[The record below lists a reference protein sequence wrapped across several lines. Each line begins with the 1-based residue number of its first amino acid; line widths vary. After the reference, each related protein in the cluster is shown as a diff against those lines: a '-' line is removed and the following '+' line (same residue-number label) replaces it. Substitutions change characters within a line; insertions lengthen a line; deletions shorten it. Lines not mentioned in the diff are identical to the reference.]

1 MPARAGFSRNQ
12 LLAFWAGPA
21 QSCQRGQPPQRAAA
35 ARRRAE
41 GLSKK
46 RRNCAKQMSANG
58 SGQFSSMDWFRSRSR
73 SWARLMLLALVTQ
86 VAISF
91 GHMHRHDVGLPPL
104 APAHRTHVTS
114 DATDAPVASSDRDH
128 CPASNNPCSICAS
141 IALLAT
147 GAPSLPPVTRMPA
160 PVRHVWPAPA
170 PVQVVA
176 TQVALSFQARAPPI
190 V

>member
-1 MPARAGFSRNQ
+1 MI
-12 LLAFWAGPA
+12 
-21 QSCQRGQPPQRAAA
+21 
-35 ARRRAE
+35 ARRRAK

-73 SWARLMLLALVTQ
+73 SWARLMLLALVAQ

-91 GHMHRHDVGLPPL
+91 GHMHRHDLGLTPL
-104 APAHRTHVTS
+104 GSAHRTHVAS
-114 DATDAPVASSDRDH
+114 HATPAPVAPNDRDH
-128 CPASNNPCSICAS
+128 YPASNNPCSICAS
-141 IALLAT
+141 IALLAAGT
-147 GAPSLPPVTRMPA
+147 PSQPPITSMPA
-160 PVRHVWPAPA
+160 PVRRVWSAPA

-176 TQVALSFQARAPPI
+176 TQLTLSFQARAPPI